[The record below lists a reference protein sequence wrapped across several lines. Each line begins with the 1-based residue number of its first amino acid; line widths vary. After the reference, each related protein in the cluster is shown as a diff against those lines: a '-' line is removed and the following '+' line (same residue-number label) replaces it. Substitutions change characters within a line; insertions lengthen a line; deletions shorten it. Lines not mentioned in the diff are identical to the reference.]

1 MKDGKK
7 KKKKIWHEV
16 INFTLLSRMFEVRV
30 LGVIHHAALPC
41 LRNKDYNPIQV
52 IGAQKAFLSRVSR
65 CPFQRRWKGDASRCF

>member
-1 MKDGKK
+1 
-7 KKKKIWHEV
+7 
-16 INFTLLSRMFEVRV
+16 MFEVRV